1 MAWAP
6 AGPRLDLDPT
16 TRQVRYDD
24 MVFVA
29 ST

>member
-6 AGPRLDLDPT
+6 AGPRLNLDPT
-16 TRQVRYDD
+16 TRQVCYDD
-24 MVFVA
+24 MVFVV